1 MARKLLSEQFREQ
14 LQGLGSNL
22 ASHTRSL
29 EDHFA
34 SQEAFLAVRHQELEE
49 VAKEALPASP
59 EVEDALEIA
68 LVPLVN
74 GDLNQL
80 TVPELKRLCNGA
92 GLKGY
97 SKFKKP
103 QLVLLL
109 KAFGITAPP
118 VQVKKLSRSQLEAI
132 VNALLATSGRC

>member
-1 MARKLLSEQFREQ
+1 MAKKLLSEQFREQ

-29 EDHFA
+29 ESHFA
-34 SQEAFLAVRHQELEE
+34 SQEGFLAVRHHELEE
-49 VAKEALPASP
+49 AAKEVLPASP
-59 EVEDALEIA
+59 EAEDALEIA
-68 LVPLVN
+68 LAPLVK
-74 GDLNQL
+74 GDLSLL

-103 QLVLLL
+103 QLVSLL
-109 KAFGITAPP
+109 KTSGVTAPAL
-118 VQVKKLSRSQLEAI
+118 QVKKLSRSQLEAI
-132 VNALLATSGRC
+132 VNAVLATSGRS